1 MHILVPTR
9 NLINS
14 MEEIKSQIHEWNI
27 SSKDEDDSLVCGPV
41 KEGWEGS
48 CTTGTPLR
56 HLFPGG
62 APRQR
67 TRKKRCPVVSAR
79 MLGKGVQQ
87 W

>member
-1 MHILVPTR
+1 MFASTEVVAVPSGVIR
-9 NLINS
+9 ELAS
-14 MEEIKSQIHEWNI
+14 
-27 SSKDEDDSLVCGPV
+27 DG
-41 KEGWEGS
+41 EGWEGG

-56 HLFPGG
+56 SLHPGG

-67 TRKKRCPVVSAR
+67 TRNKSCPVVSAR